1 MASLTNKEIADLH
14 RQCMAELREG
24 GSEATQKMLEFWGI
38 QDYLRTDEFFHRVQ
52 LMLEQESYYERFDY
66 GQTSILK
73 RDDDDIGYR
82 LGQYRSDFRTY
93 VDQIMQEMARQPV
106 QYVEIQNDLQKY
118 NGLRQQNNSES
129 IAFQSPTENQSQ
141 KIEADSYWCKPP
153 YIYHAVSGD
162 FESVRLEDET
172 QSKYAER
179 TDVYF
184 ANVLRSAL
192 SQQVPLIHITPEQ
205 VANICQAPSN
215 NDLKRKDE
223 INKKIETLRQENAT
237 KKQAIPQ
244 QQEKQKSKLAQ
255 FLERFASKSIQVD
268 RKDHDVSN
276 GEMQKVSK
284 PKLHNQRKPIDV
296 CKIQPGIEI
305 VIPSG
310 CKNITNGQE
319 LPEIKAEVLSVWQEG
334 GQMMV
339 STTAGILTTRDM
351 SIDLHKELQERITR
365 LEYEIA
371 HAAEI
376 AAQKAAETE
385 RINYKLHWFDKI
397 ESKIPELPR
406 DDRLDMDDMTYF
418 GYTPELYSQSAA
430 ERDRD
435 YQNGMEKFKQKSQV
449 FAQEL
454 VQRCLRENIRMI
466 YAGDHWTNFEYYGQ
480 TPDDFS
486 PPDFR
491 YNQVPKRYEDEV
503 YLPSTCT
510 DAITGEKLEYN
521 ANKMHDIWDIVAS
534 GINSN
539 TSFALIGENVNGEIV
554 LVTSIDI
561 RDMARELSKSI
572 SMETQE
578 IELENLEQVEP
589 DISDK
594 R

>member
-14 RQCMAELREG
+14 RQCMVELREG

-38 QDYLRTDEFFHRVQ
+38 QDYLHTDEFFHRVQ

-82 LGQYRSDFRTY
+82 LGQYKSDFRTF
-93 VDQIMQEMARQPV
+93 VDQIISEHQRDTVSTSELQEIVDRYNSAV
-106 QYVEIQNDLQKY
+106 SKY
-118 NGLRQQNNSES
+118 NALGNQVREFPTNPKNPTQNNS
-129 IAFQSPTENQSQ
+129 SQ
-141 KIEADSYWCKPP
+141 IWADSFFYKAP
-153 YIYHAVSGD
+153 YIYHFVSGD
-162 FESVRLEDET
+162 FESARLQDET
-172 QSKYAER
+172 QANYTATVDSYFKKIVER
-179 TDVYF
+179 
-184 ANVLRSAL
+184 AVLNNGAAMI
-192 SQQVPLIHITPEQ
+192 QITPEN
-205 VANICQAPSN
+205 AC
-215 NDLKRKDE
+215 
-223 INKKIETLRQENAT
+223 KIVKFSEVPKEEQTLYTQ
-237 KKQAIPQ
+237 K
-244 QQEKQKSKLAQ
+244 KSKLEE
-255 FLERFASKSIQVD
+255 FLTKFAAKSIDAANVITKPFKQPIP
-268 RKDHDVSN
+268 VSTI
-276 GEMQKVSK
+276 S
-284 PKLHNQRKPIDV
+284 
-296 CKIQPGIEI
+296 PGMEI
-305 VIPSG
+305 VLPAG
-310 CKNITNGQE
+310 CINPMTGE
-319 LPEIKAEVLSVWQEG
+319 PLPEIKTKVLDSWQLG
-334 GQMMV
+334 GQMMI
-339 STTAGILTTRDM
+339 STDAGVITTRDV
-351 SIDLHKELQERITR
+351 TR
-365 LEYEIA
+365 DIYEVIHNKTSELEYKIA

-376 AAQKAAETE
+376 EAQKAAEME

-534 GINSN
+534 GSNS
-539 TSFALIGENVNGEIV
+539 TASFALIGENVNGEIV

-561 RDMARELSKSI
+561 RDIARELSKSI
-572 SMETQE
+572 SMEPQE
-578 IELENLEQVEP
+578 TELENLEPVEP